1 MKNTIISI
9 LIIINLMTGLTA
21 SFFMNWNTK
30 LICRVDLLE
39 LDIKEITDL
48 TEEDLSRMEYCLEK
62 VYDITIEKD
71 EETEI

>member
-21 SFFMNWNTK
+21 SFFMNWNAK

-39 LDIKEITDL
+39 LDTKEITDL